1 MTCNASPRY
10 SSASQSSGNEETGGS
25 GRETIGGHR
34 DEGRHIRVSV
44 WWDFEKCY
52 VPVGVNVHKVSP
64 RITFAL
70 RTSGVKGPITIYA
83 YGDVVQ
89 ISHSSQEALATSG
102 IRLNH
107 VPRGTHI

>member
-10 SSASQSSGNEETGGS
+10 SAASQSSGKEETGGS
-25 GRETIGGHR
+25 ARETIGWHG

-44 WWDFEKCY
+44 WWDFENCS

-64 RITFAL
+64 RITAAL
-70 RTSGVKGPITIYA
+70 RTSGVKGPIAIYA

-89 ISHSSQEALATSG
+89 LSRSSQEALVASG

-107 VPRGTHI
+107 VPREKI